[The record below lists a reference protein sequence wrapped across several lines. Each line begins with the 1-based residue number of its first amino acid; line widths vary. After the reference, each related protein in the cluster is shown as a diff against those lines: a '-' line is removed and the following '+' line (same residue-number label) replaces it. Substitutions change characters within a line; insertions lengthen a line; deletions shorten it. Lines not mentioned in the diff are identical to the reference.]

1 MKNNLKTYA
10 KKLGEAKKGSY
21 IHGMN
26 KEKVQQIINDVY
38 PKIVNHYGVQ
48 KGYIIPKVEV
58 HNSIFDR
65 LALIPVSNDG
75 IMKMQGV
82 DYPSGEFCKETDKIF
97 IYFPEIK
104 DKVDLIKALL
114 HEYKHYLQPRYGY
127 EFFND
132 MGFDYINH
140 PYELEA
146 IAEES
151 NWKTYA
157 E

>member
-1 MKNNLKTYA
+1 MD
-10 KKLGEAKKGSY
+10 
-21 IHGMN
+21 MN
-26 KEKVQQIINDVY
+26 KEIVQQIINEVY
-38 PKIVNHYGVQ
+38 PKIVKHYGEH
-48 KGYIIPKVEV
+48 KGYKIPKVEI

-114 HEYKHYLQPRYGY
+114 HEYRHYLQPRSAEAYYYDLGY
-127 EFFND
+127 TYENNP
-132 MGFDYINH
+132 M
-140 PYELEA
+140 ELEA
-146 IAEES
+146 ISEEQ
-151 NWKTYA
+151 NYKLFK
-157 E
+157 